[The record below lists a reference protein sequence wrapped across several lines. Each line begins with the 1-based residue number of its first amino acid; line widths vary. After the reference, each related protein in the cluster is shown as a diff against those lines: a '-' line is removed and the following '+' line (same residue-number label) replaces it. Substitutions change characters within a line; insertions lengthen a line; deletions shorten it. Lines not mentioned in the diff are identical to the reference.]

1 MLATIF
7 HLEPLST
14 DNLVTL
20 VIGVLGFGATLIGL
34 RLAFGQLVEGKE
46 IAEQTQR
53 VNKGQFLLQ
62 LDEAFRQFDDV
73 HRSLMKAN
81 EPDPAWT
88 PPGDNWT
95 RVVLYMGLFERCK
108 ILIDYG
114 LLDPEIFE
122 RQYGYRLR
130 RIVATPTILEQCLNP
145 SKVAG
150 WTDFLALR
158 DELMELYEARR
169 TQLTG

>member
-1 MLATIF
+1 VLATIF

-20 VIGVLGFGATLIGL
+20 AIGVLGFGATLIGL
-34 RLAFGQLVEGKE
+34 RFAYGQLVEGKE
-46 IAEQTQR
+46 VAEQTQQ

-73 HRSLMKAN
+73 HRSLMKPS

-88 PPGDNWT
+88 PPEDNWT

-130 RIVATPTILEQCLNP
+130 RIVATQTILEQCLNP
-145 SKVAG
+145 STIAG

-158 DELMELYEARR
+158 DELMELYEARS
-169 TQLTG
+169 QLTG